1 MTKFE
6 QAVAVILH
14 HEGVYVNDPRDPGG
28 ETKYGISK
36 RAYPNENIKNL
47 TVERAKQI
55 YRRDYWDRL
64 RCDQMPYGVALTAF
78 DFGVNAGVGVAA
90 RMLQGIVGA
99 SNDGI
104 IGPASLRAINAKDPA
119 VLLRDYTTE
128 RLRYYSG
135 LNGWKH
141 YSKGW
146 TRRIL
151 SVYKSALKSS

>member
-1 MTKFE
+1 MSNFE
-6 QAVAVILH
+6 EAVALILK
-14 HEGVYVNDPRDPGG
+14 HEGGYVNDQRDPGG

-64 RCDQMPYGVALTAF
+64 RCEQMPYGVALTAF

-99 SNDGI
+99 HNDGI

-119 VLLRDYTTE
+119 VLLRDYTAE
-128 RLRYYSG
+128 RMRYYSG
-135 LNGWKH
+135 LSGWKH
-141 YSKGW
+141 YGKGW